1 MLSPSDN
8 VEISVNPNKANQKY
22 SVGPNINE
30 TLASGGAKRAR
41 HITPIIPPTNED
53 IQLIDIARSPSPFF
67 ANGYPSNV
75 VATAEGVP
83 GVLIKIADHDP
94 PKIAPVYIAPRT
106 ISPEDGSSAN
116 VKGTRIATAIVAESP
131 GKAPIMIP
139 ARTPENAKPKLIR
152 LSDDKKSA
160 KRLAI

>member
-1 MLSPSDN
+1 M
-8 VEISVNPNKANQKY
+8 
-22 SVGPNINE
+22 
-30 TLASGGAKRAR
+30 
-41 HITPIIPPTNED
+41 
-53 IQLIDIARSPSPFF
+53 DIAKSPSPFF
-67 ANGYPSNV
+67 AKGYPSNV
-75 VATAEGVP
+75 VATADGVP

-94 PKIAPVYIAPRT
+94 PKIAPVYIAPST
-106 ISPEDGSSAN
+106 ISPDEGSNAN
-116 VKGTRIATAIVAESP
+116 VKGTRMATAIVAESP

>member
-1 MLSPSDN
+1 
-8 VEISVNPNKANQKY
+8 
-22 SVGPNINE
+22 
-30 TLASGGAKRAR
+30 
-41 HITPIIPPTNED
+41 
-53 IQLIDIARSPSPFF
+53 
-67 ANGYPSNV
+67 V

>member
-1 MLSPSDN
+1 M
-8 VEISVNPNKANQKY
+8 
-22 SVGPNINE
+22 
-30 TLASGGAKRAR
+30 
-41 HITPIIPPTNED
+41 
-53 IQLIDIARSPSPFF
+53 
-67 ANGYPSNV
+67 

-106 ISPEDGSSAN
+106 ISPEDGSNAN

-131 GKAPIMIP
+131 GKAPMMIP

-152 LSDDKKSA
+152 LSDDKKSV